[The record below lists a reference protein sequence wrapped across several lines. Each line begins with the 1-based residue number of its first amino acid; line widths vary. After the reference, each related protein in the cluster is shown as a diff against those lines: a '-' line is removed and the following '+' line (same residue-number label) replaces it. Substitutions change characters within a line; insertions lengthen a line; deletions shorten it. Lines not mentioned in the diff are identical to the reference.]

1 MKQFLSGT
9 FYNLINGL
17 KKSNYKRKFGTGKG
31 RIGSLSCW
39 ILLMLLGITGCGK
52 REAVIQNVNTA
63 MGTIFQQTLYVEDTN
78 QNVGADILKLVEELE
93 NSLLSW
99 RVEGAELSKING
111 QAGNAQGAVLSE
123 RLEGI
128 LTECFQ
134 VSRASE
140 GAFDVTILPVSRLW
154 NMDEQAGKETGFVVP
169 TKEQVAEALQNTGY

>member
-78 QNVGADILKLVEELE
+78 QNVGADILKLVEH
-93 NSLLSW
+93 
-99 RVEGAELSKING
+99 K
-111 QAGNAQGAVLSE
+111 
-123 RLEGI
+123 
-128 LTECFQ
+128 
-134 VSRASE
+134 
-140 GAFDVTILPVSRLW
+140 
-154 NMDEQAGKETGFVVP
+154 K
-169 TKEQVAEALQNTGY
+169 K